1 MSSSHVQF
9 IVSGLRII
17 RRAST
22 DMCILGG
29 MSSDLCSMSQ
39 QGGQEPEV
47 TGSPTEKAI
56 LSWGLKVQ
64 KVPL

>member
-1 MSSSHVQF
+1 
-9 IVSGLRII
+9 
-17 RRAST
+17 
-22 DMCILGG
+22 MCSLGG

>member
-22 DMCILGG
+22 DVHSWGHE
-29 MSSDLCSMSQ
+29 SDLCSMSQ